1 MKLVNTIKR
10 INALNKAMN
19 RMPCTEKYYDI
30 YDKLYDKREELRN
43 SLRAWRKEY
52 PIGSEIR
59 KARRHQLEL
68 ACRLLDVNKHYITR
82 NL

>member
-10 INALNKAMN
+10 IRALNKAMD
-19 RMPCTEKYYDI
+19 RMPCTEKYDDI
-30 YDKLYDKREELRN
+30 YDKLYDKREELRKG
-43 SLRAWRKEY
+43 LIAWRTEH

-68 ACRLLDVNKHYITR
+68 ACRLLNVSRHYILR
-82 NL
+82 CW